1 MICEDLNKS
10 TLLVVLERGVCF
22 PPAPHFFKRELEPS
36 REPPAI
42 PVLVVA
48 NLALH
53 ALASLLTCNALFLVQ
68 FRSAV
73 IASCVD
79 ACVIV

>member
-1 MICEDLNKS
+1 MRHVNCEDLNKS

-22 PPAPHFFKRELEPS
+22 PPALHFFKRELEPG

-48 NLALH
+48 HLVIH
-53 ALASLLTCNALFLVQ
+53 ALALLLISNALFL
-68 FRSAV
+68 S
-73 IASCVD
+73 
-79 ACVIV
+79 